1 MKKYDSAMMDTAL
14 LFAEQSHCNK
24 LHVGAV
30 AARDGRV
37 LITGYNG
44 TVPGTDNCC
53 EEKTKCPSCDGMG
66 DEWTPEPLSV
76 VPCTNCNG
84 EGFIYKTKNT
94 TIHAEQNLVF
104 YAARKGI
111 SLEGTTVY
119 ITHNPCEECAKAMA
133 AAGVVEVVY
142 KDFYKSYDG
151 LNFLN
156 DCNIPYRQYKG

>member
-1 MKKYDSAMMDTAL
+1 MSKYDHALMATAV
-14 LFAEQSHCNK
+14 LFADESRCNK
-24 LHVGAV
+24 LRVGAV

-53 EEKTKCPSCDGMG
+53 EDSSG
-66 DEWTPEPLSV
+66 
-76 VPCTNCNG
+76 
-84 EGFIYKTKNT
+84 KTKNT

-119 ITHNPCEECAKAMA
+119 ITHNPCEQCAKAMA
-133 AAGVVEVVY
+133 AAGVAEVVY
-142 KDFYKSYDG
+142 KDFYKNYDG
-151 LNFLN
+151 LYFLSA
-156 DCNIPYRQYKG
+156 CNIPYRQYKG

>member
-1 MKKYDSAMMDTAL
+1 MEKYDSAMMDTAL

-53 EEKTKCPSCDGMG
+53 EDVTG
-66 DEWTPEPLSV
+66 
-76 VPCTNCNG
+76 
-84 EGFIYKTKNT
+84 KTKNT

-142 KDFYKSYDG
+142 KDFYKNYDG